1 MMENAKITQART
13 LPIRAAYAASGASP
27 KSRKGDSVMD
37 NKTHARPSLAMA
49 RVAWQMWEGT
59 LSPADALK
67 RGTAFAALFMPFLG
81 KEALA

>member
-1 MMENAKITQART
+1 
-13 LPIRAAYAASGASP
+13 
-27 KSRKGDSVMD
+27 MD

-67 RGTAFAALFMPFLG
+67 RGTAFVALFMPFLG

>member
-1 MMENAKITQART
+1 MENKTRPR
-13 LPIRAAYAASGASP
+13 LP
-27 KSRKGDSVMD
+27 
-37 NKTHARPSLAMA
+37 LAMA

>member
-1 MMENAKITQART
+1 MENAKITQART
-13 LPIRAAYAASGASP
+13 LPYRAAYAASGASP
-27 KSRKGDSVMD
+27 ENRKGDSEMD
-37 NKTHARPSLAMA
+37 EKMNARSSLAMA

-59 LSPADALK
+59 LLPADALK